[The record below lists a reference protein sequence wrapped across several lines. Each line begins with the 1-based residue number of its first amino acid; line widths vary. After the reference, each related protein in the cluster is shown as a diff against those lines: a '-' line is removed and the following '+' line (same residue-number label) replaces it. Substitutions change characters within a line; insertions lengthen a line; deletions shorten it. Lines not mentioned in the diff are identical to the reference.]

1 MFFRKRNANP
11 SQPQTTPVILT
22 DDVDQALAEA
32 RRRLDGTGADAWLQE
47 RTLAFATSL
56 LTAVGEDPATPRNQV
71 LVHQM
76 AVEQIVARQALVNAR
91 K

>member
-1 MFFRKRNANP
+1 MFFRKRNQGVAKV
-11 SQPQTTPVILT
+11 TTPKVILT

-32 RRRLDGTGADAWLQE
+32 RRQLIGTGADSWLQE
-47 RTLAFATSL
+47 RTLEFATSL
-56 LTAVGEDPATPRNQV
+56 LSAVGEDPATPQNQV

-76 AVEQIVARQALVNAR
+76 ATEQIVARQQLVNAR

>member
-1 MFFRKRNANP
+1 MFFRKRNAKSITVP
-11 SQPQTTPVILT
+11 SQPVILT

-47 RTLAFATSL
+47 RSLAFATSL
-56 LTAVGEDPATPRNQV
+56 LTAVGEDPETPQNQV
-71 LVHQM
+71 LVHRM
-76 AVEQIVARQALVNAR
+76 AVEQIVARQQLVNAR